1 MKVPWEREL
10 IESHPHIVKHWDFVG
25 SSGRDSTINYIS
37 PGGYISCFN
46 IFPRKNYSYKNNP
59 SQSSFMA
66 ASWRTLP
73 SACSSCLGHFFW
85 WFCRKTLDVRVRVS
99 IGILRYKKETPLQS
113 AVLHF
118 WLMSSQIA
126 TDKSCRVCLWEL
138 ASGSSFDYLVVRGE
152 AATGSRPGDLGRRIS
167 GGEAVELQTLAFLDV
182 SYRRLDADHWRALFR
197 CRNKDRCTTCGL
209 TGSTDHSMWRYGRGI
224 LFFLLSGLIISCCL
238 A

>member
-1 MKVPWEREL
+1 
-10 IESHPHIVKHWDFVG
+10 
-25 SSGRDSTINYIS
+25 
-37 PGGYISCFN
+37 
-46 IFPRKNYSYKNNP
+46 
-59 SQSSFMA
+59 MA

-73 SACSSCLGHFFW
+73 SACSSCLGHFFC

-182 SYRRLDADHWRALFR
+182 SYRWLDADHWRALFR
-197 CRNKDRCTTCGL
+197 CRNKDRCTTYGL
-209 TGSTDHSMWRYGRGI
+209 TGSTDPSMWRYGRGI

>member
-1 MKVPWEREL
+1 
-10 IESHPHIVKHWDFVG
+10 
-25 SSGRDSTINYIS
+25 
-37 PGGYISCFN
+37 
-46 IFPRKNYSYKNNP
+46 
-59 SQSSFMA
+59 MA

-73 SACSSCLGHFFW
+73 SACSSCLGHFFC

-113 AVLHF
+113 AILHF
-118 WLMSSQIA
+118 WLMSLQIA

-197 CRNKDRCTTCGL
+197 CRNKDRCTTYGL

-224 LFFLLSGLIISCCL
+224 LFFCFLVWLFL
-238 A
+238 AV

>member
-1 MKVPWEREL
+1 
-10 IESHPHIVKHWDFVG
+10 
-25 SSGRDSTINYIS
+25 
-37 PGGYISCFN
+37 
-46 IFPRKNYSYKNNP
+46 
-59 SQSSFMA
+59 MA

-138 ASGSSFDYLVVRGE
+138 ASGSSFDYLVVRGK

-182 SYRRLDADHWRALFR
+182 SYRWLDADHWRALFR
-197 CRNKDRCTTCGL
+197 CRNKDRCTTYGL

-224 LFFLLSGLIISCCL
+224 LFFCFLVWLFL
-238 A
+238 AV

>member
-10 IESHPHIVKHWDFVG
+10 IESHPHETWLAARVETQQ
-25 SSGRDSTINYIS
+25 STIFLQEVIF
-37 PGGYISCFN
+37 SCFN
-46 IFPRKNYSYKNNP
+46 IFPQKNYSYKNNP

-73 SACSSCLGHFFW
+73 SACSSCLGHFFC

-113 AVLHF
+113 GILHF
-118 WLMSSQIA
+118 WLMSSQTA

-197 CRNKDRCTTCGL
+197 CRNKDRCTTYGL

>member
-1 MKVPWEREL
+1 
-10 IESHPHIVKHWDFVG
+10 
-25 SSGRDSTINYIS
+25 
-37 PGGYISCFN
+37 
-46 IFPRKNYSYKNNP
+46 
-59 SQSSFMA
+59 MA

-113 AVLHF
+113 GILHF
-118 WLMSSQIA
+118 WLMSSQTA

-182 SYRRLDADHWRALFR
+182 SYRRLDADHWRALFC
-197 CRNKDRCTTCGL
+197 CRNKDRCTTYGL